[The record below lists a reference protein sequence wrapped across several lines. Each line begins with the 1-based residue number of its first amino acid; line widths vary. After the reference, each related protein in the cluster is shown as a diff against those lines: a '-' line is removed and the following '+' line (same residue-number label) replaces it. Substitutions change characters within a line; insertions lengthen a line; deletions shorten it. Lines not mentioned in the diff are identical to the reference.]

1 LPVWQQF
8 HETHQEQA
16 EILSVAMDAQGADK
30 ARPYVEK
37 AGAQFATVVDEGNL
51 LGQLY
56 GFKAIPNGFLIDEEG
71 ILRHKRLGG
80 FDIRK
85 PETASIVDQWIS
97 ALGLDES
104 LSLDELELGPEHSQA
119 NEHFRQGQSLYKQG
133 NVRGALDEWRKG
145 TALEPD
151 NLIIR
156 KQLWVVENPGRFYD
170 GNVDYAWQEEQM
182 LEGR

>member
-1 LPVWQQF
+1 
-8 HETHQEQA
+8 
-16 EILSVAMDAQGADK
+16 MDAQGGDK
-30 ARPYVEK
+30 ARPYVVK
-37 AGAQFATVVDEGNL
+37 ASAQFTTVVDEGNH

-71 ILRHKRLGG
+71 ILQYKRLGG

-97 ALGLDES
+97 APRLDES
-104 LSLDELELGPEHSQA
+104 LLLDDVELGPEHSQA

-133 NVRGALDEWRKG
+133 KVPEALDEWRKG

-156 KQLWVVENPGRFYD
+156 KQIWAVENPGRFYD
-170 GNVDYAWQEEQM
+170 GNVDYAWQKEQM
-182 LEGR
+182 AEER